1 MLESFSVC
9 LCVVCVVC
17 GCMCVVCVVW
27 DVCLSFRLSLSRA
40 RARALSLSQ
49 ACARS
54 LALSLALCL
63 SLSLLLSPLA
73 QVRLLFPLPL
83 SHTYIGSQTFS
94 WHPKGSTTKSFL
106 ICLCN
111 GSVLSIG
118 DPSHSVHTDCTNCAC
133 RSQLQQ
139 T

>member
-1 MLESFSVC
+1 M
-9 LCVVCVVC
+9 CVVC

-27 DVCLSFRLSLSRA
+27 DVCLSFRLSPF
-40 RARALSLSQ
+40 LSLSLTR
-49 ACARS
+49 ARS